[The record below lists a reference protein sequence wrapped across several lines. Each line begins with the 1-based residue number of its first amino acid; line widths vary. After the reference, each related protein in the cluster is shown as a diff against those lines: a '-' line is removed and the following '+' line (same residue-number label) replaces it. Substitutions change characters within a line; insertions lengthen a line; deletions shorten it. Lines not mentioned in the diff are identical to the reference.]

1 MIYATVQ
8 SSHTLIDQNRTIDG
22 KMKYLTINS
31 KERKQLIN
39 ELESVFGDKVKS
51 VKAGQLPVE
60 VSASVLW
67 KVLNDPWKSS
77 DSE

>member
-1 MIYATVQ
+1 
-8 SSHTLIDQNRTIDG
+8 
-22 KMKYLTINS
+22 MKYLTINS